1 MSPWSRIAVAL
12 FTALIVALPAR
23 GCEVGLVLG
32 GGGARGGAHIGVLRA
47 LEAANVPVDCI
58 AGTSI
63 GAIVAAL
70 YATGMRPDEIEA
82 FAASVD
88 WDEAFSDRIARRAI
102 SFRRKTDD
110 ELALLHPGIGF
121 SDGRFKLR
129 GGVITGHNI
138 GLVLARIAARAPGE
152 RDFSRLP
159 IPLAIVATDIA
170 TGEAV
175 VLRGGDLAQA
185 LRASISVP
193 GVFSPVEIDGHLLVD
208 GGVANNLPV
217 DVVRLLGAKR
227 VIAVDV
233 SEPLLARDAIRSAVD
248 VTEQLTNILTRRNT
262 DQQLARLG
270 DADVLIAPDLT
281 GFGNTEF
288 SRMTEMVE
296 IGETAVH
303 AASVRLDPLRRDPA
317 LLAAQLAARRT
328 HAPTPTIA
336 FHTLRNHSGITNTVL
351 RRQMRLDELVGQPLV
366 PEVVQP
372 HLAAAYGSE
381 LFETLRYEIV
391 MRDGQHGIEVHVDE
405 RAWGP
410 DYVNLRLLAEG
421 DLAGA
426 AEVSVGIDYQR
437 ANYSRGGGEWRT
449 YLQLGEQRLIFTE
462 LFQPVGQALGQPLA
476 QVGRLSDG
484 WFVQPRL
491 LYSNRRQGLFDS
503 GGDKVAEIDL
513 AEMHAEL
520 RLGHD
525 FGTTARFEV
534 GVRAGQFE
542 AHARIGSDLPR
553 ADDRNIGEWF
563 ATFTWDDI
571 DDRFFPSAG
580 TRVVLQGLSGRGL
593 FGADEQFDQVSADA
607 LTATAFAGMRL
618 VTRGSYE
625 RTLRGIA
632 PLHRRPRLGGAFRLS
647 GVSANELSGQQAL
660 LFGVD
665 LYAPLGTPILDTYA
679 GVSIGYGDVSDDE
692 RFDWDGLRFSG
703 NVWAGADL
711 PLGPLYLGYGVTED
725 GGDVFFI
732 SLGRPL

>member
-1 MSPWSRIAVAL
+1 M
-12 FTALIVALPAR
+12 PAR
-23 GCEVGLVLG
+23 LAATCALLVSLLGGTASACEVGLVLG

-47 LEAANVPVDCI
+47 LEAANIPVDCV

-70 YATGMRPDEIEA
+70 YATGMGPDEIEA

-88 WDEAFSDRIARRAI
+88 WDEAFSDRIARQVV

-110 ELALLHPGIGF
+110 ELALLHPGLGF
-121 SDGRFKLR
+121 TDGRFRLR
-129 GGVITGHNI
+129 GGLITGYNI

-159 IPLAIVATDIA
+159 IPLAVVATDIA

-175 VLRGGDLAQA
+175 VLRGGDLALA
-185 LRASISVP
+185 LRASMSVP
-193 GVFSPVEIDGHLLVD
+193 GVFSPVTIDGRLLVD
-208 GGVANNLPV
+208 GGVADNLPV
-217 DVVRLLGAKR
+217 DVVRALGAR
-227 VIAVDV
+227 TVIAVDV
-233 SEPLLARDAIRSAVD
+233 SEPLLPRDSIRSAVD

-262 DQQLARLG
+262 DAQRARLG
-270 DADVLIAPDLT
+270 VSDVLIAPTLD

-288 SRMTEMVE
+288 SRMTEMVT
-296 IGETAVH
+296 IGEAAVH
-303 AASVRLDPLRRDPA
+303 EAAGRLAHLRRDPA
-317 LLAAQLAARRT
+317 LHAAQLLARR
-328 HAPTPTIA
+328 APLVTPPIS
-336 FHTLRNHSGITNTVL
+336 FYTLRNHSGITNSVL

-366 PEVVQP
+366 PETVQP
-372 HLAAAYGSE
+372 RLAAAYGTE

-391 MRDGQHGIEVHVDE
+391 TRQGQEGVQHGVEVHVDE
-405 RAWGP
+405 RNWGP
-410 DYVNLRLLAEG
+410 DYLNLRLLAEG
-421 DLAGA
+421 DLAGG
-426 AEVSVGIDYQR
+426 AEASVGIDYQR
-437 ANYSRGGGEWRT
+437 TNFSRNGGEWRS
-449 YLQLGEQRLIFTE
+449 YLQVGEQRLVFTE
-462 LFQPVGQALGQPLA
+462 LFQPLG
-476 QVGRLSDG
+476 RSDG
-484 WFVQPRL
+484 WFLQPRL
-491 LYSNRRQGLFDS
+491 LYANRRQGLFDS
-503 GGDKVAEIDL
+503 GGDRIAEIDL

-520 RLGHD
+520 RVGYD
-525 FGTTARFEV
+525 FGTRARLDA

-542 AHARIGSDLPR
+542 AHARVGSNLPR

-563 ATFTWDDI
+563 AAFTWDDM

-580 TRVVLQGLSGRGL
+580 ARVMLQGLSGRGL

-607 LTATAFAGMRL
+607 LMATSFFGARL
-618 VTRGSYE
+618 VSRASYE

-660 LFGVD
+660 LMGVD
-665 LYAPLGTPILDTYA
+665 LYVPLGTPIVDTYA
-679 GVSIGYGDVSDDE
+679 GVSLGYGDVSDDE

-703 NVWAGADL
+703 NLWVGADL

>member
-1 MSPWSRIAVAL
+1 MPRWPSIAVAFFATL
-12 FTALIVALPAR
+12 LVVVPAR
-23 GCEVGLVLG
+23 ACEVGLVLG

-47 LEAANVPVDCI
+47 LEAANVPVDCV

-82 FAASVD
+82 FAASVA
-88 WDEAFSDRIARRAI
+88 WDEAFSDRIPRPAI

-110 ELALLHPGIGF
+110 ELSLLHPGVGY

-129 GGVITGHNI
+129 GGVITGNNI
-138 GLVLARIAARAPGE
+138 GMVLVRIAARAPGE

-159 IPLAIVATDIA
+159 IPLAVVATDIA

-185 LRASISVP
+185 LRASMSVP
-193 GVFSPVEIDGHLLVD
+193 GVFSPVEIDGRLLVD

-217 DVVRLLGAKR
+217 DVVRALGAKR

-262 DQQLARLG
+262 DEQLARLG

-303 AASVRLDPLRRDPA
+303 AASARLVPLGRDPA
-317 LLAAQLAARRT
+317 LLAAQLAARRAP
-328 HAPTPTIA
+328 APTPTIA
-336 FHTLRNHSGITNTVL
+336 FHALRNHSGITNTVL

-391 MRDGQHGIEVHVDE
+391 TRDGEHGIEVHVDE

-410 DYVNLRLLAEG
+410 DYINLRLLAEG

-426 AEVSVGIDYQR
+426 AEVSIGLDYQR
-437 ANYSRGGGEWRT
+437 TNYSRNGGEWRT

-462 LFQPVGQALGQPLA
+462 LFQPIVDPLGL
-476 QVGRLSDG
+476 GERLRDG

-520 RLGHD
+520 RMGYD

-534 GVRAGQFE
+534 GVRGGQFE

-571 DDRFFPSAG
+571 DDRFFPSTG

-607 LTATAFAGMRL
+607 LTATDFAGMRL
-618 VTRGSYE
+618 VARGSYE

-660 LFGVD
+660 LLGVD

-692 RFDWDGLRFSG
+692 HFDWDGLRFSG

-711 PLGPLYLGYGVTED
+711 PLGPLYLGYGITED